1 MQILPRDYLITPEGL
16 AFAVVDFGIEDGQI
30 ACCFR
35 YFQNQEGN
43 WEKIS
48 THDATI
54 VLQRDYP
61 QYLFHS
67 KLRDTV
73 IHAVP
78 EEHILTHRAARDG
91 ITPLQC
97 DSKPAT
103 IRGTARRAI
112 DYLIDDGIDRG
123 CLGVS
128 GSLLL
133 GAEKPDSD
141 VDLVC
146 YDESMFQTVRQLF
159 QHAAGPFTPLTL
171 DDWRET
177 YRRRS
182 CSLPFDNY
190 LWHEQR
196 KHNKAMIESTKIDI
210 SLVCPSESE
219 DLRAWQKKGKIQL
232 VTRVT
237 DDSRAFH
244 TPACWKVA
252 HESVEEVITYSAT
265 YTGQALLGEKIEIAG
280 LLEQSGSGEQRVIIG
295 QSREADGA
303 FIRVVPL

>member
-16 AFAVVDFGIEDGQI
+16 AFAVVDFGIEDGQV

-73 IHAVP
+73 IHAVA

-91 ITPLQC
+91 IANLQSEKEPTP
-97 DSKPAT
+97 
-103 IRGTARRAI
+103 IREKARRAV
-112 DYLIDDGIDRG
+112 DYLIDAGIDRG

-128 GSLLL
+128 GSLVL

-146 YDESMFQTVRQLF
+146 YDASMFQTVRRLF

-182 CSLPFDNY
+182 CSLPFTTY

-196 KHNKAMIESTKIDI
+196 KHNKAMFGSTKIDI
-210 SLVCPSESE
+210 SLVSPSESE
-219 DLRAWQKKGKIQL
+219 SLKFWKKKEAIQL

-237 DDSRAFH
+237 DDSRAFQ

-252 HESVEEVITYSAT
+252 HESIEEVITYSAT
-265 YTGQALLGEKIEIAG
+265 FTGQALLGEEIEIAG
-280 LLEQSGSGEQRVIIG
+280 WLEESESGEQRVIVG
-295 QSREADGA
+295 QSREANGA